1 MLLGCKFTKHCK
13 NGGGLPLNK
22 LNEAFFLG
30 FHPLLGLLL
39 AMTGSFTHLLEED
52 ERLVAKSFFESSGL
66 MHWTGGFCLNNPSFF
81 LLFASVFCGLG
92 QEPCRGLLTSVSV
105 DNLRL
110 RLVVTYACLSSKLR
124 CYIVTLLHCY
134 VLIFSQPRFAEAP
147 LLWRSVLT

>member
-1 MLLGCKFTKHCK
+1 M
-13 NGGGLPLNK
+13 
-22 LNEAFFLG
+22 
-30 FHPLLGLLL
+30 L
-39 AMTGSFTHLLEED
+39 AMTGSFTHLLEAN

-66 MHWTGGFCLNNPSFF
+66 MHWTGGVCLNNPSFF

-134 VLIFSQPRFAEAP
+134 IVTFLIFSQLRFAETP

>member
-1 MLLGCKFTKHCK
+1 
-13 NGGGLPLNK
+13 
-22 LNEAFFLG
+22 
-30 FHPLLGLLL
+30 
-39 AMTGSFTHLLEED
+39 MTGSFTHLLEAN

-66 MHWTGGFCLNNPSFF
+66 MHWTGGVCLNNPSFF

-134 VLIFSQPRFAEAP
+134 VFDFQSAKVCGDTPVVEV
-147 LLWRSVLT
+147 RSYMITFNV

>member
-1 MLLGCKFTKHCK
+1 
-13 NGGGLPLNK
+13 
-22 LNEAFFLG
+22 
-30 FHPLLGLLL
+30 
-39 AMTGSFTHLLEED
+39 MTGSFTHLLEAN

-66 MHWTGGFCLNNPSFF
+66 MHWTGGVCLNNPSFF

-124 CYIVTLLHCY
+124 CYIVTF
-134 VLIFSQPRFAEAP
+134 LIFSQPWFAETP
-147 LLWRSVLT
+147 VVEVGSYMITFNVFENDI